1 MFVPREAVSFVSLT
15 PLKVSQRRKKKIF
28 KPSYEF
34 VYQLRLFVSRD
45 WHINFLRVSDDVR
58 VSIEEYV
65 TRSRPIGKRARVA
78 RYNNR
83 PCHGFG
89 RHLDE

>member
-1 MFVPREAVSFVSLT
+1 MNLFTSYVCLFFARLAHKF
-15 PLKVSQRRKKKIF
+15 
-28 KPSYEF
+28 PS
-34 VYQLRLFVSRD
+34 
-45 WHINFLRVSDDVR
+45 VSDDVR

>member
-1 MFVPREAVSFVSLT
+1 MFVCFARLAHKF
-15 PLKVSQRRKKKIF
+15 
-28 KPSYEF
+28 PS
-34 VYQLRLFVSRD
+34 
-45 WHINFLRVSDDVR
+45 VSDDVR